1 MTREE
6 ILRMAESVG
15 FYLVDFVDDDKSV
28 IEQIQADNSE
38 SLYSFAALVAAAALE
53 EKPIAWMQRLQPEPP
68 FETHNRITSV
78 EEVAKGWDNPIPLY
92 ARKGDGTELWGIPD
106 HERQAVCAAHYAS
119 EQQAIRARGE
129 P

>member
-1 MTREE
+1 
-6 ILRMAESVG
+6 MAESVG

>member
-38 SLYSFAALVAAAALE
+38 SLYSFAALVAAAERERMDLNAIHSCHAE
-53 EKPIAWMQRLQPEPP
+53 CQNP
-68 FETHNRITSV
+68 FCIRVREA
-78 EEVAKGWDNPIPLY
+78 VAHEREACAKVCEDARSLPDVGPLY
-92 ARKGDGTELWGIPD
+92 
-106 HERQAVCAAHYAS
+106 CAA
-119 EQQAIRARGE
+119 AIRARGV
-129 P
+129 

>member
-1 MTREE
+1 MTRYD
-6 ILRMAESVG
+6 IIRMAQEAG
-15 FYLVDFVDDDKSV
+15 LAIAYAECDEDDWQ
-28 IEQIQADNSE
+28 ELE
-38 SLYSFAALVAAAALE
+38 RFAALVAEAALE

>member
-1 MTREE
+1 MTR
-6 ILRMAESVG
+6 
-15 FYLVDFVDDDKSV
+15 DDIIRLAQEAGAKFDPHWG
-28 IEQIQADNSE
+28 IAYNTGTATFER
-38 SLYSFAALVAAAALE
+38 FAALIAAAALE

-92 ARKGDGTELWGIPD
+92 ARKGNSTQLGQIPD

-119 EQQAIRARGE
+119 EQQTIRARGE
-129 P
+129 SK